1 MEAGSCTWAH
11 APLPRLKRGSP
22 GKRHPPPWAVSGLSS
37 AFFFWDKGGSGRR
50 CLGPKNR
57 ALVRRRT
64 ALVVSNLIGRLAE
77 ATNPVASI
85 AGPELGHAPASVA
98 QTRDLAATCTSFLP
112 PFSLPPTW
120 RGFIETSA
128 PRAGSGARGGA
139 GSRSAAVAGWGR
151 ELSAQ
156 GLWWTEGAPGWRWST
171 TADHGLVRAMCS
183 T

>member
-1 MEAGSCTWAH
+1 M
-11 APLPRLKRGSP
+11 
-22 GKRHPPPWAVSGLSS
+22 
-37 AFFFWDKGGSGRR
+37 
-50 CLGPKNR
+50 
-57 ALVRRRT
+57 
-64 ALVVSNLIGRLAE
+64 VSNLIGRLAE

-139 GSRSAAVAGWGR
+139 GSRTAAVAGWGR

-156 GLWWTEGAPGWRWST
+156 GLWWTEGAPVEPNCRPRVSGRDVQHLGWRHHKAT
-171 TADHGLVRAMCS
+171 CHFQH
-183 T
+183 

>member
-1 MEAGSCTWAH
+1 M
-11 APLPRLKRGSP
+11 
-22 GKRHPPPWAVSGLSS
+22 
-37 AFFFWDKGGSGRR
+37 
-50 CLGPKNR
+50 
-57 ALVRRRT
+57 
-64 ALVVSNLIGRLAE
+64 VSNLIDRLAE

-139 GSRSAAVAGWGR
+139 GSRTAAVAGWGR

-156 GLWWTEGAPGWRWST
+156 GLWWTEGAPGWRWSP
-171 TADHGLVRAMCS
+171 TADHGLVGAMCS